1 MNTSD
6 TGAQMAGARSRPA
19 DNREAAV
26 TLTVALLARLPLPPC
41 PDEAVDLAL
50 CLYRR
55 FADGLNG
62 EPDQPRAS
70 TSGGEARLSR

>member
-1 MNTSD
+1 MNTDD
-6 TGAQMAGARSRPA
+6 TGAQMADARSRPA
-19 DNREAAV
+19 DNREVAV

-62 EPDQPRAS
+62 EPDQPRANI
-70 TSGGEARLSR
+70 SGGEARISR